1 MNVFLFS
8 TKNKEI
14 QKRKKMETSI
24 LNKSPVRGEWLSEAH
39 KLLKQENGFMQTLQF
54 IISNWT
60 LSLLSP
66 RD

>member
-1 MNVFLFS
+1 
-8 TKNKEI
+8 
-14 QKRKKMETSI
+14 METSI